1 MGRISRRPASAL
13 RRRREPAR
21 WIHNVHSQHSEAA
34 VPEPTVLTLLGV
46 SLLGLAGAAW
56 SRR

>member
-1 MGRISRRPASAL
+1 
-13 RRRREPAR
+13 
-21 WIHNVHSQHSEAA
+21 

-56 SRR
+56 SRHR